1 MSRPRLGRTA
11 EKRNFLRPESSGDG
25 WIDYDFAVIRAVPH
39 VHLEAHVNVGVVVHA
54 RTAGFLQVRA
64 VTAPESLAARVPGT
78 DLEVLARY
86 LATHEAVAR
95 GDEGCGPIA
104 LAPPSE
110 RFHWL
115 TAPRSDVIQCSE
127 VHSGRSQDLQ
137 ATVDALFMEY
147 VGAESPPSAPP
158 PEGA

>member
-1 MSRPRLGRTA
+1 MNRPRLGRST
-11 EKRNFLRPESSGDG
+11 EKRNFLRSAEAERDG

-54 RTAGFLQVRA
+54 RTEDFLRA
-64 VTAPESLAARVPGT
+64 RVVTDPERLAEAVPGT
-78 DLEVLARY
+78 DPEVLSRY
-86 LATHEAVAR
+86 LTTHQGVAA
-95 GDEGCGPIA
+95 GDERCGPIA

-127 VHSGRSQDLQ
+127 VHSGRSRDLQ
-137 ATVDALFMEY
+137 ATVEALFKEY
-147 VGAESPPSAPP
+147 VGST
-158 PEGA
+158 

>member
-1 MSRPRLGRTA
+1 VSRPRLGRAA
-11 EKRNFLRPESSGDG
+11 ERRNFLRSEGSGDG

-39 VHLEAHVNVGVVVHA
+39 VHLETHVNVGVVVHA
-54 RTAGFLQVRA
+54 RTAGFLRA
-64 VTAPESLAARVPGT
+64 RVAADPAFLAARVPGA
-78 DLEVLARY
+78 DPDVLARY
-86 LATHEAVAR
+86 LSTHEGVAR

-127 VHSGRSQDLQ
+127 VHSGRSQDLK
-137 ATVDALFMEY
+137 ATVDALFREY
-147 VGAESPPSAPP
+147 VGAE
-158 PEGA
+158 